1 MLIFNFYVP
10 PEEGQ
15 GPKRPAFKR
24 WISQEFIFG
33 FSYLHMLNVLMKT
46 PASSGSSTWL
56 GAVCL
61 AAILYFQYILTF
73 SYCAHKK
80 NVRMNI
86 LLEQDV

>member
-46 PASSGSSTWL
+46 RAFSGSST
-56 GAVCL
+56 
-61 AAILYFQYILTF
+61 
-73 SYCAHKK
+73 
-80 NVRMNI
+80 
-86 LLEQDV
+86 